1 MELTHTKRG
10 RVRWYVAAD
19 DGKAICGGIPSY
31 DDEAEALHAAVCAAT
46 TCSTVELLAG
56 LLARSPCPCATPK
69 RPWWKFWG

>member
-1 MELTHTKRG
+1 MELVHTKRD
-10 RVRWYVAAD
+10 RVRWYVAED

-31 DDEAEALHAAVCAAT
+31 DDEAEARRVAVR
-46 TCSTVELLAG
+46 SYHLLGVELMLAG